1 MQRTIDGTE
10 RRRIKQLAYN
20 EEHGITPKQIERSA
34 EQVMGQTSVVDRYGE
49 PKAYAGPEQQNIAAD
64 PVIQYMTREQ
74 IQKNITLLD
83 KSMKRASK
91 ELDFVEAARL
101 RDEMFKLKKRL

>member
-1 MQRTIDGTE
+1 
-10 RRRIKQLAYN
+10 
-20 EEHGITPKQIERSA
+20 
-34 EQVMGQTSVVDRYGE
+34 MGQTSVVDRYGD
-49 PKAYAGPEQQNIAAD
+49 PKAYAGPQQQSIAAD
-64 PVIQYMTREQ
+64 PVVQYMTREQ

-101 RDEMFKLKKRL
+101 RDEMYAMKELLEAKD